1 MTLHQLLLQ
10 MKLGAFCILVS
21 VEHQLLEPDAME
33 LGGWVDEWKDGWKEQ
48 FVLKVDL
55 GTASAQINPC
65 MKKRC
70 SN

>member
-21 VEHQLLEPDAME
+21 VEHQLLEPDTME
-33 LGGWVDEWKDGWKEQ
+33 LGGWVDERKDGWKEQ

-55 GTASAQINPC
+55 GRNCFCTNKPKNSG
-65 MKKRC
+65 
-70 SN
+70 